1 MKKIDKKK
9 ILKILLLVE
18 KGMSINQISFQLDI
32 SKPLLT
38 YHFKKFLNDG
48 LVELECKYPK
58 IYRLTEKGKEYIE
71 ILKSELSSESVKKL
85 SGAYVRSNIAIKLSI
100 IKDNPNVKF
109 EREVEINNWIKEYT
123 RVNFLIP
130 LTLEKTTK
138 SVIVHIDKFEIEKKH
153 FFSELFSKLMKILFF
168 VYTYLKN
175 KYDIEVDILNPKIIR
190 QEFANYSPEFE
201 GVVEKNV
208 KIEIDLGR
216 KAKNIF
222 DELMDANAKAWID
235 RSFNVLEIETNDKSY
250 EEKLLLM
257 PENID
262 KLIKKIE
269 LLENNNVELYNK
281 FIKILEEMT
290 KILEINMKEI
300 KLIEKI
306 LENLASYLLFQKN
319 KKLDENE
326 KFRYETN

>member
-1 MKKIDKKK
+1 MKKIDKRKL
-9 ILKILLLVE
+9 LKILLLIE
-18 KGMSINQISFQLDI
+18 RGHTLKEISFQLDI
-32 SKPLLT
+32 SRQLLH
-38 YHFKKFLNDG
+38 YHIKK
-48 LVELECKYPK
+48 LVAQGILIKNFRFYELS
-58 IYRLTEKGKEYIE
+58 EKGKDLLQT
-71 ILKSELSSESVKKL
+71 LKAELNAENIKKL
-85 SGAYVRSNIAIKLSI
+85 SGAYVRSNIAIKLYI
-100 IKDNPNVKF
+100 LKDNPNIKF

-138 SVIVHIDKFEIEKKH
+138 SIIVHIDKFEIEKKH

-175 KYDIEVDILNPKIIR
+175 KYNIEVDILNPKIVR
-190 QEFANYSPEFE
+190 QEFANYSPEYE
-201 GVVEKNV
+201 NLVEKNI
-208 KIEIDLGR
+208 KIEVDLGR

-222 DELMDANAKAWID
+222 DELMDANAKVWID

-257 PENID
+257 PENVD

-290 KILEINMKEI
+290 KILEINMNEI

>member
-38 YHFKKFLNDG
+38 YHFKKFLSNG

-71 ILKSELSSESVKKL
+71 ILKSELSSENVKKL

-138 SVIVHIDKFEIEKKH
+138 SIIVHIDKFEIEKKH
-153 FFSELFSKLMKILFF
+153 FFSELFSKLLKILFF

-208 KIEIDLGR
+208 KIEVDLGR

-269 LLENNNVELYNK
+269 LLENNNVQLYNK
-281 FIKILEEMT
+281 FINILEEMT
-290 KILEINMKEI
+290 KILEINMNEI

-306 LENLASYLLFQKN
+306 LENLTSYLIIQKN
-319 KKLDENE
+319 RDINE
-326 KFRYETN
+326 KFGYETN